1 MVPRPFVIS
10 GPTNPVH
17 TSGADI
23 EGGPSAMDYL
33 DAEKFQPPV
42 TPAGVLHPPTE
53 RKDRTLIAPLTI
65 PGPHDNGAVS
75 STSELF
81 AHDDHSETRGPV
93 RTASQLSHRK
103 PAPPEVPADVD
114 PTSGSP
120 MPQVYSDTE
129 SPLEPPLAL
138 RPRNG

>member
-1 MVPRPFVIS
+1 M
-10 GPTNPVH
+10 
-17 TSGADI
+17 
-23 EGGPSAMDYL
+23 EGGASAMDYL

-42 TPAGVLHPPTE
+42 TPAAVHHPPTA

-65 PGPHDNGAVS
+65 PAPHDQGSVS

-81 AHDDHSETRGPV
+81 AHNDDSETPGPM

-129 SPLEPPLAL
+129 SPLEPPPAL

>member
-1 MVPRPFVIS
+1 V
-10 GPTNPVH
+10 
-17 TSGADI
+17 
-23 EGGPSAMDYL
+23 
-33 DAEKFQPPV
+33 
-42 TPAGVLHPPTE
+42 

-65 PGPHDNGAVS
+65 PAPHDQGSVS

-81 AHDDHSETRGPV
+81 AHNDDSETPGPM

-114 PTSGSP
+114 PASGSP

-129 SPLEPPLAL
+129 SPLEPPPAL
-138 RPRNG
+138 RPRNGSVASPGFPSPHMLMPGSPAPSEIVYSASAVTARVNRQHFTAETPTTVDL